1 MKSYMTSQNC
11 SLKKYRII
19 YNLNH
24 STMGF
29 NNSLTV
35 DAFTV
40 DEAIEKVKNEVA
52 GVYGS
57 AMLKRFSFKP
67 DPLMNGVVK

>member
-1 MKSYMTSQNC
+1 MNTYMTSQNC
-11 SLKKYRII
+11 RLKSYRII
-19 YNLNH
+19 YSFNH
-24 STMGF
+24 SKMGF

-40 DEAIEKVKNEVA
+40 DEAIEKVKNDVA
-52 GVYGS
+52 GVYGN

-67 DPLMNGVVK
+67 DPLLNGVVK